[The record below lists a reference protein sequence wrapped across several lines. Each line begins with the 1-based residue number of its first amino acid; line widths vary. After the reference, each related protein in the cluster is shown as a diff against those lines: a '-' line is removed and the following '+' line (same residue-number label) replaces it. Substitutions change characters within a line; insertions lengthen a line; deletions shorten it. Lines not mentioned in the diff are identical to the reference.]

1 MPESERSAS
10 KSTALHI
17 TNQVRSGGGMSYDL
31 KCDGVR
37 LTLLVTERTQ
47 ATDPADW
54 RIEARG
60 TLTPE
65 RKATLVEWGPT
76 REDALRAVGR
86 AWMESNDTMEL
97 RVFDWD
103 AVAGVLRTVR
113 AL

>member
-1 MPESERSAS
+1 MRERAAP
-10 KSTALHI
+10 KSTALQI

-31 KCDGVR
+31 KCEGVR
-37 LTLLVTERTQ
+37 LTLLITERTL

-60 TLTPE
+60 TLAPE
-65 RKATLVEWGPT
+65 RKATLVEWGAT
-76 REDALRAVGR
+76 REDALRALGQ
-86 AWMESNDTMEL
+86 AWTASNDTMEL